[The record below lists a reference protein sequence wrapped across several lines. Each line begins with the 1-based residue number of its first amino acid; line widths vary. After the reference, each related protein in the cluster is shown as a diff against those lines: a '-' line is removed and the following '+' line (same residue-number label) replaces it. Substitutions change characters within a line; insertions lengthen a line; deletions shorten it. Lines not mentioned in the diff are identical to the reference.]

1 MSVDGANDRG
11 AGARSSCGPLEP
23 SQNPGITQRVTAIL
37 YSAEPGAE
45 GRWTYVSPQI
55 EAILGFTAEE
65 WCGDPALWRRQLHPD
80 DRDWVIAGEET
91 GDHGEGATE
100 YRMLHRDGHIV
111 WLRDDAL
118 ILTGDDGKPYWRG
131 VLADITDRKHT
142 EAELERAAAQHAAVA
157 RLGEHALQGAS
168 GPELAREAVS
178 VAVDL
183 LGVEFGGVLELD
195 RERSHFDFLA
205 AHGLPAAAVAAGLVF
220 SQDTQ
225 AGYAITHGRM
235 IIPDWATETRCAPTE
250 PISGSA
256 VRSGMSVLIEGRSE
270 AFGVFGVHSRRP
282 REYARIDIDFVQ
294 TLANVLGD
302 AFARQRTEDHIRH
315 RALHDPLTGLPNRVL
330 FMDRLGQGLSRLRRR
345 DIRAAVL
352 VLDLDR
358 FKLINESLG
367 HEIGDELLAAAAL
380 RLAQTVRASDTVA
393 RFGADEFGILL
404 EEILGEHDAVDL
416 AQRIAGEFTR
426 PFALNDDEHFVTISV
441 GIALGYGGE
450 RAEDL
455 VRDADAAMQRAKERG
470 RARYELFDERLRGR
484 AITRLRVE
492 NDLRRALERDELA
505 LDYQPIVS
513 LSDRAISG
521 AEALLRWNHPTRGRV
536 PPLEFIP
543 IAEENGLIGS
553 IGRWV
558 LERACRQAAEW
569 YALRPDARPI
579 WVAVNLSA
587 VQFQDASLP
596 DTVAATLR
604 ASGLDPGL
612 LALEITESVMM
623 GRGDEITDALASL
636 KRIGVRLILDDF
648 GTGYS
653 SLAYLSRLPLDVLKV
668 DQSFVCGLGVER
680 RDTAITQ
687 AIVAMSHALSLRVV
701 GEGAETEVQTSELA
715 RLGCDLVQGHHF
727 SPPVPAAA
735 ITEMLCR
742 GPSWTTAAEPSV
754 TAGSVPRRR
763 SRLQR

>member
-195 RERSHFDFLA
+195 RERNHFDFLA

-235 IIPDWATETRCAPTE
+235 IIPAWATETRCAPTE

-315 RALHDPLTGLPNRVL
+315 RALHGGVGVADEVLGALATVTERDPHGYGDEVLVVVEGERPRELAGDPL
-330 FMDRLGQGLSRLRRR
+330 GQ
-345 DIRAAVL
+345 
-352 VLDLDR
+352 
-358 FKLINESLG
+358 
-367 HEIGDELLAAAAL
+367 
-380 RLAQTVRASDTVA
+380 
-393 RFGADEFGILL
+393 
-404 EEILGEHDAVDL
+404 VDGVML
-416 AQRIAGEFTR
+416 
-426 PFALNDDEHFVTISV
+426 
-441 GIALGYGGE
+441 
-450 RAEDL
+450 AEDL
-455 VRDADAAMQRAKERG
+455 LQQDP
-470 RARYELFDERLRGR
+470 EL
-484 AITRLRVE
+484 V
-492 NDLRRALERDELA
+492 
-505 LDYQPIVS
+505 
-513 LSDRAISG
+513 G
-521 AEALLRWNHPTRGRV
+521 AEASDRVRGAHGLRQAQRGRREQ
-536 PPLEFIP
+536 L
-543 IAEENGLIGS
+543 
-553 IGRWV
+553 
-558 LERACRQAAEW
+558 
-569 YALRPDARPI
+569 
-579 WVAVNLSA
+579 VA
-587 VQFQDASLP
+587 
-596 DTVAATLR
+596 
-604 ASGLDPGL
+604 
-612 LALEITESVMM
+612 
-623 GRGDEITDALASL
+623 
-636 KRIGVRLILDDF
+636 
-648 GTGYS
+648 
-653 SLAYLSRLPLDVLKV
+653 
-668 DQSFVCGLGVER
+668 
-680 RDTAITQ
+680 
-687 AIVAMSHALSLRVV
+687 
-701 GEGAETEVQTSELA
+701 
-715 RLGCDLVQGHHF
+715 DLV
-727 SPPVPAAA
+727 
-735 ITEMLCR
+735 
-742 GPSWTTAAEPSV
+742 AE
-754 TAGSVPRRR
+754 
-763 SRLQR
+763 